1 MRNCRI
7 GQFLIFHIEGFEVI
21 VYLYSCTSFKSEVDG
36 RRITGRLITVCC
48 HRKFT
53 SMHRTSTSRKKVFEK
68 LESLCENQKPIAIFI
83 ICTHL
88 PKEYKVLLIPLDA
101 LLFEQLATLPA
112 IQIVF
117 TNPATVEP
125 TMARYQLWQPE
136 NQHVTIHI
144 IPNVFQYIEQGKWE
158 EYTQEILTAIAQL
171 SMECAIRASDYSCLT
186 ALPKTVQ
193 KLKSFA

>member
-1 MRNCRI
+1 MFICIHAHHSNQKWMDAALP
-7 GQFLIFHIEGFEVI
+7 GESLQHIVI
-21 VYLYSCTSFKSEVDG
+21 ENLLACTE
-36 RRITGRLITVCC
+36 RLQVE
-48 HRKFT
+48 
-53 SMHRTSTSRKKVFEK
+53 KKVFEQ

-83 ICTHL
+83 TCTYFAAHL
-88 PKEYKVLLIPLDA
+88 PKEYKVPLIPLDA

-136 NQHVTIHI
+136 NQQVTVHV
-144 IPNVFQYIEQGKWE
+144 IPNVFQYIEQEKWE
-158 EYTQEILTAIAQL
+158 EYTREITQFVANLPQEIPTAFAQL
-171 SMECAIRASDYSCLT
+171 SMECAIRVSDHSCLT

>member
-1 MRNCRI
+1 MDAALP
-7 GQFLIFHIEGFEVI
+7 GESLQHIVI
-21 VYLYSCTSFKSEVDG
+21 ENLLACTE
-36 RRITGRLITVCC
+36 RLQVE
-48 HRKFT
+48 
-53 SMHRTSTSRKKVFEK
+53 KKVFEQ

-83 ICTHL
+83 TCTYFAAHL
-88 PKEYKVLLIPLDA
+88 PKEYKVPLIPLDA

-136 NQHVTIHI
+136 NQQVTVHV
-144 IPNVFQYIEQGKWE
+144 IPNVFQYIEQEKWE
-158 EYTQEILTAIAQL
+158 EYTREITQFVANLPQEIPTAFAQL